1 VLTAG
6 RHRDAEL
13 TAEAVDVT
21 RQEDVTAAR
30 AAASALTDAVSALAA
45 HYPESVDLHRLR
57 TDCARVGED
66 LDLLCGA
73 QDGTAPPPE
82 PPTPART
89 IIADTPYAHD
99 FWIDAEDEG
108 LGRADYRTRP

>member
-1 VLTAG
+1 MA
-6 RHRDAEL
+6 
-13 TAEAVDVT
+13 

-30 AAASALTDAVSALAA
+30 AAAKVLTDAVSALAA
-45 HYPESVDLHRLR
+45 HYPESVDLQRLR
-57 TDCARVGED
+57 ADCARVGED

-73 QDGTAPPPE
+73 QDGAAPTPE
-82 PPTPART
+82 PPAPARM
-89 IIADTPYAHD
+89 IITDTPYAHD